1 MEYQR
6 YNAQRAPSI
15 ADTMSVFSGH
25 SVHGSVYGAGA
36 MALKEKPNVPLK
48 INLKPPVPKAPLPR

>member
-6 YNAQRAPSI
+6 YAKAYSI

-25 SVHGSVYGAGA
+25 SVHGSVYGAGP
-36 MALKEKPNVPLK
+36 MEPKLKPNVPLK
-48 INLKPPVPKAPLPR
+48 INLKP